1 MLSPYL
7 LKYSLV
13 GAIGLAVDLGLF
25 NLLALTSAY
34 ETDPNFPAI
43 AKTGTVLTSMVVVF
57 FLNQSFTFGSIA
69 FDFSLK
75 SRVALFWLSQAV
87 GFGLVLA
94 PFLTAR
100 YLLGFESLFVDNL
113 TGGLI
118 GPAIAFVFRYWFS
131 RKFTF
136 AGQAKQE

>member
-1 MLSPYL
+1 
-7 LKYSLV
+7 V
-13 GAIGLAVDLGLF
+13 GVVGLAVDLGLF

-34 ETDPNFPAI
+34 ENDANFPAF

-57 FLNQSFTFGSIA
+57 FLNQSFTFKSIS

-75 SRVALFWLSQAV
+75 SRVALFWVSQAI

-94 PFLTAR
+94 PFLIAR
-100 YLLGFESLFVDNL
+100 YLLGFESLLVDNI

-131 RKFTF
+131 RRFTF
-136 AGQAKQE
+136 AGTSQG